1 MRVLAVTD
9 DARSG
14 DKQQVEDV
22 TVTHALS
29 HATLLSLQSRCLT
42 PSDRDVHSRVVEGSG
57 LFAYNLTSGRRRS
70 DTYEASQ

>member
-9 DARSG
+9 NAGGG
-14 DKQQVEDV
+14 DKQQVGKV

-42 PSDRDVHSRVVEGSG
+42 PSDRDVHSRDVEGSG
-57 LFAYNLTSGRRRS
+57 LFALNLTSGRRRS
-70 DTYEASQ
+70 VTYKARQ